1 MEQYNQDFKRVDN
14 NLLVATH
21 LCQLLTF
28 ISGFGGL
35 VVPLVLWL
43 TQKDKV
49 ASMDIQGK
57 QIVNF
62 QLSIIVYCI
71 ISIPLVLFF
80 GLGLLVLFAVGTLSF
95 LLPIVNAVKVS
106 NHQQPVYFMNITFIK

>member
-1 MEQYNQDFKRVDN
+1 M
-14 NLLVATH
+14 
-21 LCQLLTF
+21 
-28 ISGFGGL
+28 
-35 VVPLVLWL
+35 PLVLWL

-106 NHQQPVYFMNITFIK
+106 NNQQPVYFMNITFIK

>member
-21 LCQLLTF
+21 LCQLLTY

-62 QLSIIVYCI
+62 QLSLIVYSLL
-71 ISIPLVLFF
+71 SIPLIFVF
-80 GLGLLVLFAVGTLSF
+80 GLGILTLIAICIS
-95 LLPIVNAVKVS
+95 
-106 NHQQPVYFMNITFIK
+106 

>member
-1 MEQYNQDFKRVDN
+1 
-14 NLLVATH
+14 
-21 LCQLLTF
+21 
-28 ISGFGGL
+28 
-35 VVPLVLWL
+35 
-43 TQKDKV
+43 
-49 ASMDIQGK
+49 MDIQGK

-71 ISIPLVLFF
+71 LSIPLVLFF

-106 NHQQPVYFMNITFIK
+106 NNQQPVYFMNITFIK